1 MSKFNRYLSWI
12 LKIIIS
18 IGFMLASSGKLAR
31 NESVIQM
38 FHDWGYFDQF
48 YLIIG
53 ILELLA
59 AILLL
64 IPKTS
69 IYAAIFLIILMSG
82 ALITHLIHDPLI
94 EMIRPGIFMAFLG
107 MIIYLQRDQ
116 IRSKCNIGN

>member
-1 MSKFNRYLSWI
+1 
-12 LKIIIS
+12 
-18 IGFMLASSGKLAR
+18 MLASSGKLAR

-94 EMIRPGIFMAFLG
+94 EMIRPGIFMVFLG
-107 MIIYLQRDQ
+107 LIIYLQRDQ
-116 IRSKCNIGN
+116 IRSKFSMGN